1 MCGRYTLRASPQQ
14 LGLHFGLDSVPE
26 LRPRYNI
33 APTQIVPVVRAGAGG
48 VRELVELRWGLIPGW
63 SKTPPTGAPLIN
75 ARSETAASKPTFR
88 AAFRQRRCLLPADG
102 FYEWQKLGTSRQAF
116 HVHRPD
122 GGLFGFAGLWE
133 QCHDASG
140 KTLETCTILT
150 TAANELLRPLHE
162 RMPVI
167 VAPADYAAWL
177 DPAAADAV
185 QVEPLL
191 SGAAANELVISP
203 VTTRVNSIAHDDA
216 ECLTPAEQQKGLF
229 E

>member
-1 MCGRYTLRASPQQ
+1 MCGRYTLRTSPQQ
-14 LGLHFGLDSVPE
+14 LGLQFGLDAVPQ

-33 APTQIVPVVRAGAGG
+33 APTQRVPVVRAAPSGE
-48 VRELVELRWGLIPGW
+48 REWVELRWGLIPSW
-63 SKTPPTGAPLIN
+63 SKEPPSGAPLIN

-102 FYEWQKLGTSRQAF
+102 FYEWQKLPTRRQPF
-116 HVHRPD
+116 HIHRPD
-122 GGLFGFAGLWE
+122 GGPFGLAGLWE
-133 QCHDASG
+133 QWHDAG
-140 KTLETCTILT
+140 GQKIETCTILT

-177 DPAAADAV
+177 DPGVTDVA

-191 SGAAANELVISP
+191 SSAAADELVITP
-203 VTTRVNSIAHDDA
+203 VSTRVNSIVHDDA
-216 ECLTPAEQQKGLF
+216 ECLAPAEQQKGLF

>member
-14 LGLHFGLDSVPE
+14 LGLHFGLDVVPE
-26 LRPRYNI
+26 MRPRYNI
-33 APTQIVPVVRAGAGG
+33 APTQLVPVVRAATDGG
-48 VRELVELRWGLIPGW
+48 RELVELRWGLIPGW
-63 SKTPPTGAPLIN
+63 SKTPPSGAPLIN

-102 FYEWQKLGTSRQAF
+102 FYEWQKLPTHRQPF
-116 HVHRPD
+116 HIHRPD
-122 GGLFGFAGLWE
+122 GSVFGFASLWE
-133 QCHDASG
+133 QWHDASG
-140 KTLETCTILT
+140 KKLETCTILT
-150 TAANELLRPLHE
+150 TAANALLRPLHE
-162 RMPVI
+162 RMPVV

-177 DPAAADAV
+177 DPAVTDAA

-191 SGAAANELVISP
+191 SGAAASELVVTP
-203 VTTRVNSIAHDDA
+203 VTIRVNSIAHDDV